1 MLEMKD
7 AINFISNYF
16 FTYAK
21 AQKKII
27 KQHLIFLT
35 NVVPFSIHKARC
47 KVILTVLLA
56 LWQKLK
62 HRLEM
67 NGEA

>member
-1 MLEMKD
+1 MLETKD

-16 FTYAK
+16 FYLCKCTE
-21 AQKKII
+21 KII
-27 KQHLIFLT
+27 QQNLILLT
-35 NVVPFSIHKARC
+35 NVVPFPIHKARC

-62 HRLEM
+62 HKLEM
-67 NGEA
+67 NGED